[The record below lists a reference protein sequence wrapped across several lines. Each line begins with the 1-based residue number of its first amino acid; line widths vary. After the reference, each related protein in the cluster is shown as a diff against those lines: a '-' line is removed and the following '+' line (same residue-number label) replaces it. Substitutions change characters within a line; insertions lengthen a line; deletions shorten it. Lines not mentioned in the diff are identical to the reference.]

1 MLSQKH
7 THDQWRVYI
16 HCTPHFDYP
25 DYLLFNLQ
33 AESTRRNVFRNTISP
48 GAIHDAVQ
56 AVGDGED
63 SAVWKLF
70 ADGGLNQVIRL
81 QVNSCRGLIQ
91 D

>member
-1 MLSQKH
+1 MWSKL
-7 THDQWRVYI
+7 
-16 HCTPHFDYP
+16 
-25 DYLLFNLQ
+25 N
-33 AESTRRNVFRNTISP
+33 AESPHGNLFRNTISP

-56 AVGDGED
+56 AVGNGED

-81 QVNSCRGLIQ
+81 QVNSCCGLIQ